1 MAAYTDIVATVGGAT
16 SNSYVKGIDADQFA
30 ALQSWEAVWLGKTE
44 SERTIA
50 LLQAAKWLD
59 TIDFGAPAAV
69 LLQTVQRCLKGVHGP
84 VQALA
89 VMA

>member
-1 MAAYTDIVATVGGAT
+1 MADYTSIVSTLGGAT
-16 SNSYVKGIDADQFA
+16 SNSYVSGIDADQFA

-59 TIDFGAPAAV
+59 TIDFGAPAAAP
-69 LLQTVQRCLKGVHGP
+69 LQTVLRYLRGVHGH
-84 VQALA
+84 VRA
-89 VMA
+89 